1 MTPQPAAA
9 RRSLVVLAIIVGA
22 LVLVSLVVVFTRGEP
37 ELLDE
42 STPEGVVQ
50 RYSAAVLAGDEDTA
64 LSYLAND
71 ARSDCGTIA
80 VTETEN
86 LRISLVATEPVG
98 DGDSVDVTVS
108 LSRGSNGGP
117 FGGSAY
123 EYEERFSLTQVDDGW
138 RIETAPWEL
147 AFCRNDGFSG

>member
-1 MTPQPAAA
+1 MTSQPAA
-9 RRSLVVLAIIVGA
+9 RRGLGVLAILVG
-22 LVLVSLVVVFTRGEP
+22 VLVIVSLIVVFTRGEL

-50 RYSAAVLAGDEDTA
+50 RYSAAVLDGDEDAA
-64 LSYLAND
+64 LRYLA
-71 ARSDCGTIA
+71 AEAQSDCGLIA

-86 LRISLVATEPVG
+86 LRVSLVSTENG
-98 DGDSVDVTVS
+98 DDGGSADVTVS
-108 LSRGSNGGP
+108 LSRGSNGEL
-117 FGGSAY
+117 FGGSGY
-123 EYEERFSLTQVDDGW
+123 EYEERFSLTKVGSDW